1 MSVDINV
8 SITEDQVDIIATPT
22 VNIVNVTNSASI
34 DPGLYDLS
42 EFTNT
47 SGNPFVRASGLSSY
61 VPSTRSILTTSP
73 LNGGG
78 DLSVNRTLSISQA
91 NGTTN
96 GFLSS
101 SDWTMFNNKQ
111 NALGFTPVPTTRTL
125 TINGTTQDLSD
136 NRTFTIPSG
145 VTSVTGTAPI
155 ASTGGSTPAISIA
168 TANTSTNGALTSTDW
183 NTFNGKQNALTL
195 TTTGTSGP
203 ATLIADTLNIPQY
216 SGGGG
221 LQGPHVLTGNVAGST
236 FFGFTAAINGAAI
249 ATITPTTNR
258 LDVYPFYPNKTLTNC
273 SLIVNV
279 STLGVGVSG
288 RIVVYAD
295 LNGYPNSKIYESTN
309 LDLSTIG
316 DKTALAG
323 ITFNAGSVYWLG
335 FYANGSALMR
345 ALSATSLAPIF
356 AANANTSP
364 TVAWSRVGTTLGS
377 APDPFVY
384 NTYAAAAQVLIF
396 IKPA

>member
-1 MSVDINV
+1 MPRTFSYTTEVFDEYTDFPQTGDVDTIYIDASKNKAYRYDQSYYPISSEGVDIWGAIG
-8 SITEDQVDIIATPT
+8 S
-22 VNIVNVTNSASI
+22 
-34 DPGLYDLS
+34 LS
-42 EFTNT
+42 KG
-47 SGNPFVRASGLSSY
+47 S
-61 VPSTRSILTTSP
+61 
-73 LNGGG
+73 GGG
-78 DLSVNRTLSISQA
+78 GGGGGGGASWGS
-91 NGTTN
+91 
-96 GFLSS
+96 
-101 SDWTMFNNKQ
+101 
-111 NALGFTPVPTTRTL
+111 
-125 TINGTTQDLSD
+125 INGTLTNQTDLNTALSAKQD
-136 NRTFTIPSG
+136 T
-145 VTSVTGTAPI
+145 
-155 ASTGGSTPAISIA
+155 
-168 TANTSTNGALTSTDW
+168 
-183 NTFNGKQNALTL
+183 LTL
-195 TTTGTSGP
+195 TTTGTSGA
-203 ATLIADTLNIPQY
+203 ATLVDSTLNIPQY
-216 SGGGG
+216 GGGASG
-221 LQGPHVLTGNVAGST
+221 LKGPHVLTGNVAGST

-377 APDPFVY
+377 APNPFAY